1 MSEHRMRRRVSL
13 QLLVAVVSA
22 VAGLTQPATAQ
33 SERTGGPPP
42 APVVVDQARLEQLE
56 SRREVVGELRAV
68 SRSRLASR
76 RSGLVV
82 AVAVEPGEA
91 VAAGQTLVQ
100 LDERD
105 AQLDLERARAL
116 LQQRE
121 AETHRREAELEQAQR
136 DVLQLQ
142 ALLAKGSATQNELDD
157 ALTAE
162 AVAKAQLEQARAQ
175 EQQARVEVEQAKARL
190 SDMTV
195 RAPFSGVV
203 AAKLTEVGQWAREGD
218 AVVDL
223 VALDPIDAWLEAP
236 QHLAA
241 RLLAL
246 GLDPAKAAV
255 RDEATGSLHEVTAM
269 AVSPVAD
276 PQSRNVEVRARLA
289 NPSGLLRPGMSV
301 VGLLPEGRV
310 EPTLTVHKDAVLL
323 DEAGAFVY
331 VVRAQR
337 AAPVRVRTLFA
348 VGLRVAVLAQGL
360 APGDLVIVEGNERLF
375 PGQPVA
381 PTPLEAPDD
390 AAGVSTQLRGAAG
403 AGL

>member
-1 MSEHRMRRRVSL
+1 MSEHRMRRRVFI

-22 VAGLTQPATAQ
+22 VAGLTPPAAAQ

-42 APVVVDQARLEQLE
+42 ASVVVDQARLEQLE

-68 SRSRLASR
+68 SRSRLAAR

-136 DVLQLQ
+136 DVQQLQ
-142 ALLAKGSATQNELDD
+142 ALLARGSATQSELDD

-162 AVAKAQLEQARAQ
+162 AVARAQLEQARAQ
-175 EQQARVEVEQAKARL
+175 QRQARVETEQAEARL
-190 SDMTV
+190 ADMTV

-236 QHLAA
+236 QHVAA

-348 VGLRVAVLAQGL
+348 VGLRVAVSAQGL

-381 PTPLEAPDD
+381 PAPLEAPDG